1 MKRIIYSIG
10 MVLLFFVFVS
20 CSESSNDPE
29 EDLEENPT
37 VSEITVM
44 SFNIR
49 NSGSDTDENQWS
61 NRKAACLSM
70 INDVQPAIIGM
81 QEVRPDQKTY
91 FDDNLENFIIVGTA
105 RDGSSSSTEYSSVCF
120 RSDIFTMLDSGTFW
134 LSDTPD
140 FMSKGW
146 DGACYRICT
155 WVKLKVK
162 STGKEIFFFNT
173 HLDHKGA
180 EAQEKGLLLIKER
193 IKKIAGDNA
202 NIILTGDFNMKPG
215 NANIV
220 SFGTFME
227 SIRDQ
232 YKNGEFYYTDTFNGW
247 GSSYSIID
255 FVWYQNLLPVSYNVL
270 TGKYLGVTY
279 ISDHYP
285 ITGNFKIP

>member
-81 QEVRPDQKTY
+81 QEVRPDQKIY
-91 FDDNLENFIIVGTA
+91 FDENLKNYIIIGAA
-105 RDGSSSSTEYSSVCF
+105 RDGSGASTEYSSVCF
-120 RSDIFTMLDSGTFW
+120 RSDIFSMQNSGTFW

-140 FMSKGW
+140 QMSKGW

-155 WVKLKVK
+155 WVKLKIK
-162 STGKEIFFFNT
+162 SSSKELYFFNT
-173 HLDHKGA
+173 HLDHKGT
-180 EAQEKGLLLIKER
+180 EAQTKGLLLIKER
-193 IKKIAGDNA
+193 IKSIAGENA
-202 NIILTGDFNMKPG
+202 SVILTGDFNMKPD

-220 SFGTFME
+220 NFGTFME
-227 SIRDQ
+227 SVRDK
-232 YKNGEFYYTDTFNGW
+232 YKNGTWYNLDTFNGW

-255 FVWYQNLLPVSYNVL
+255 FVWFKNLSPVSYDVI
-270 TGKYLGVTY
+270 TGKYLGLTY

-285 ITGNFKIP
+285 IMGVFEVE